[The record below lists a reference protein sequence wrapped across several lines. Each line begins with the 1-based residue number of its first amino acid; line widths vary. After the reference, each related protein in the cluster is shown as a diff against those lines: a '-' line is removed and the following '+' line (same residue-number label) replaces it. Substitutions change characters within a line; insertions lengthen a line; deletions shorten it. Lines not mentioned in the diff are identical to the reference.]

1 MVAGRTGVSRDGGLQ
16 VETRPVIPELVLM
29 ASPIYVYA
37 SGGDSG
43 IVALHSA
50 YTIGLPSQILRYYI
64 SSYLILDER
73 IFPCVEYNPTIKPNS
88 NSQISNA

>member
-64 SSYLILDER
+64 SSYLMKGY
-73 IFPCVEYNPTIKPNS
+73 FH
-88 NSQISNA
+88 A